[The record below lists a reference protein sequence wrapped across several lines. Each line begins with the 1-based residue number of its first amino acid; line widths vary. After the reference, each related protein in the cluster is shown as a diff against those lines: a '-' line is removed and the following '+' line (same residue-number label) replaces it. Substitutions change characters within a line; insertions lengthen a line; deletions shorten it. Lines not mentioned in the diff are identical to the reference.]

1 MTDRLRR
8 SAACALFSVCVLAG
22 TLDAQADQPATGP
35 ATPTGFS
42 ADVVVERTTVDR
54 DGVVVSRMPKVRY
67 RVTERRGPRGAST
80 EIAFQNTP
88 PFPGRGPL
96 KDPSAGFRVL
106 MNDRDGITVVD
117 PTGKVVPTNSARADG
132 AAPRRRRAR
141 GPQSCQW
148 RRGLANE
155 TPQAESSTGLGLERS
170 GAARRQALVARFGSP
185 VGRLGDRERFVRSEA
200 DTFEEVL
207 VDPDTAL
214 PREINTMRAGRLVHR
229 SSLSY
234 ATLPD
239 GRFYCSSQRDEVL
252 ADPDDEAGTLNVTTT
267 TYTVV
272 TGGAR

>member
-22 TLDAQADQPATGP
+22 IRGVRADQSATGT
-35 ATPTGFS
+35 ATPSGLS

-54 DGVVVSRMPKVRY
+54 DGAVVARMPKVRY
-67 RVTERRGPRGAST
+67 RLTERRGPRGAST

-106 MNDRDGITVVD
+106 VNDRDGITVVD
-117 PTGKVVPTNSARADG
+117 PTGRVVPTNSTRADG
-132 AAPRRRRAR
+132 IETAAAVPA
-141 GPQSCQW
+141 GATTIANGAPQD
-148 RRGLANE
+148 
-155 TPQAESSTGLGLERS
+155 ESSTGLGLERS
-170 GAARRQALVARFGSP
+170 GVARRRALVARFGSP
-185 VGRLGDRERFVRSEA
+185 VGRLGDRERFVRNEA

-214 PREINTMRAGRLVHR
+214 PREINTMRAGRLVQR

-252 ADPDDEAGTLNVTTT
+252 ADPGDESGALNVTTT

>member
-22 TLDAQADQPATGP
+22 MRGARADQPGAGT
-35 ATPTGFS
+35 ATPSGLS

-54 DGVVVSRMPKVRY
+54 DGVVVARMPKVRY
-67 RVTERRGPRGAST
+67 RVTERHGPRGAST

-106 MNDRDGITVVD
+106 VNEGDGITVVD
-117 PTGKVVPTNSARADG
+117 PTGKVVPTNNARTDGGESTAAVPGG
-132 AAPRRRRAR
+132 AAA
-141 GPQSCQW
+141 
-148 RRGLANE
+148 LANA
-155 TPQAESSTGLGLERS
+155 TPQAERSTGLGLERS
-170 GAARRQALVARFGSP
+170 GVARRRALVARFGSP
-185 VGRLGDRERFVRSEA
+185 VGRLGDRERFVRNEA

-214 PREINTMRAGRLVHR
+214 PREINTMRAGRLVQR

-252 ADPDDEAGTLNVTTT
+252 ADPDDEAGALNVTTT
-267 TYTVV
+267 TSTVV
-272 TGGAR
+272 TGGVR

>member
-8 SAACALFSVCVLAG
+8 FAVCALFSVCVLAG
-22 TLDAQADQPATGP
+22 MLEAQTATGP
-35 ATPTGFS
+35 ATPSSFS

-106 MNDRDGITVVD
+106 VNDRDGITVVD
-117 PTGKVVPTNSARADG
+117 PTGKVVPTNSARADASGTTAAAPASGPQPLREVG
-132 AAPRRRRAR
+132 AAA
-141 GPQSCQW
+141 
-148 RRGLANE
+148 LANE

-170 GAARRQALVARFGSP
+170 SEARRRALVARFGSP
-185 VGRLGDRERFVRSEA
+185 VGRLGDRERFVRNEA

-214 PREINTMRAGRLVHR
+214 PREINTMRAGRLVQR

-252 ADPDDEAGTLNVTTT
+252 ADPDDEAGVLNVTTT

-272 TGGAR
+272 TGGVR

>member
-8 SAACALFSVCVLAG
+8 ARAAALVSVCVLSGLTQARA
-22 TLDAQADQPATGP
+22 AQLA
-35 ATPTGFS
+35 ATPAASTGFS

-54 DGVVVSRMPKVRY
+54 DGAVVARMPKVRY
-67 RVTERRGPRGAST
+67 RVTERRGPRGDSI

-96 KDPSAGFRVL
+96 QDPGAGFRVL
-106 MNDRDGITVVD
+106 VNERDGITVVD
-117 PTGKVVPTNSARADG
+117 PSGRVVPANGTRADGSGSGATAAADAPSLAQGPLRADG
-132 AAPRRRRAR
+132 A
-141 GPQSCQW
+141 
-148 RRGLANE
+148 
-155 TPQAESSTGLGLERS
+155 TGLGLERS

-185 VGRLGDRERFVRSEA
+185 IGRLGDRERFVRSES

-214 PREINTMRAGRLVHR
+214 PVEINTLRAGRLVQR
-229 SSLSY
+229 SALSY
-234 ATLPD
+234 GTLPD
-239 GRFYCSSQRDEVL
+239 GRFYCSSQRDEAL
-252 ADPDDEAGTLNVTTT
+252 ADPEDEAGPRHVTTT

>member
-8 SAACALFSVCVLAG
+8 SAARALFSVCALAG
-22 TLDAQADQPATGP
+22 TPGAQANQPATGL
-35 ATPTGFS
+35 AISTGFS

-54 DGVVVSRMPKVRY
+54 DGVVASRMPKVRY

-106 MNDRDGITVVD
+106 VNDRDGITVVD
-117 PTGKVVPTNSARADG
+117 PSGRVVPTNSPRADG
-132 AAPRRRRAR
+132 SETTAAAPDGAAA
-141 GPQSCQW
+141 
-148 RRGLANE
+148 LAKGAE
-155 TPQAESSTGLGLERS
+155 QTESSTGLGLERS
-170 GAARRQALVARFGSP
+170 SAARRRALVARFGSP

-214 PREINTMRAGRLVHR
+214 PVEINIIRAGRLVHR

-234 ATLPD
+234 GALTD
-239 GRFYCSSQRDEVL
+239 GRFYCSSQRDETL
-252 ADPDDEAGTLNVTTT
+252 SDPSDEAAPRNVTVT

-272 TGGAR
+272 TDGAR

>member
-8 SAACALFSVCVLAG
+8 SAASALVSVCVLAG
-22 TLDAQADQPATGP
+22 MPHARAAQPATTP
-35 ATPTGFS
+35 ATSTGFS

-54 DGVVVSRMPKVRY
+54 DGAVVARMPKVRY
-67 RVTERRGPRGAST
+67 RVTERRGPRGATT

-96 KDPSAGFRVL
+96 QDPSAGFKVL
-106 MNDRDGITVVD
+106 MNERDGITVVD
-117 PTGKVVPTNSARADG
+117 PAGKVVPANRARAGGADTTA
-132 AAPRRRRAR
+132 AAPADAAAFTQGVTRAEGR
-141 GPQSCQW
+141 P
-148 RRGLANE
+148 
-155 TPQAESSTGLGLERS
+155 GLGLERS

-185 VGRLGDRERFVRSEA
+185 VGRHGDRERFVRNEA

-214 PREINTMRAGRLVHR
+214 PVEINTMRAGRLVHR

-234 ATLPD
+234 GALPD
-239 GRFYCSSQRDEVL
+239 GRFYCSSQRDEAL
-252 ADPDDEAGTLNVTTT
+252 ADPDDEAGPRNVTTT

-272 TGGAR
+272 TGGGR